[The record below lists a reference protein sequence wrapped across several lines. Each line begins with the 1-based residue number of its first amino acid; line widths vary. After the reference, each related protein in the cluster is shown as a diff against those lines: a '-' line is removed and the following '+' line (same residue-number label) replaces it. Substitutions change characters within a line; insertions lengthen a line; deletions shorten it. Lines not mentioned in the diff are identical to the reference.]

1 MPLLT
6 AGNPTSEPAAQL
18 LHFLMGDVFPAKL
31 AKLISLQPIRI
42 ILLILHGGV
51 VPLFADRA
59 CQINDL
65 SHLNSPTLS
74 CDSHQIYARISVTTP
89 EPTVLPPSRTANRNP

>member
-1 MPLLT
+1 M
-6 AGNPTSEPAAQL
+6 GN
-18 LHFLMGDVFPAKL
+18 VFPAKF

-51 VPLFADRA
+51 IPLFADRA

-74 CDSHQIYARISVTTP
+74 CDSIKFTP
-89 EPTVLPPSRTANRNP
+89 EFP

>member
-1 MPLLT
+1 M
-6 AGNPTSEPAAQL
+6 GN
-18 LHFLMGDVFPAKL
+18 VFPAEL
-31 AKLISLQPIRI
+31 AELISLQPIRI
-42 ILLILHGGV
+42 IFLIFHGGV
-51 VPLFADRA
+51 VPLFTDRA